1 MGVGVCR
8 RVSVR
13 QHCCMSLLKLELQ
26 MSHAG
31 RAWLSVE
38 PGNGG
43 KALVKPTME
52 MQWWGEDLQVLYIGT
67 LDFCCSAGSR
77 NMRLMPMLFSVTAGQ
92 EGSVTNHP
100 LPSAWDQAAVN
111 HHHIP
116 VYGNP
121 G

>member
-1 MGVGVCR
+1 MGVGACM

-52 MQWWGEDLQVLYIGT
+52 MQWWGEDLQVLYIDT
-67 LDFCCSAGSR
+67 LDSLLCREQEYETNAHAVLCHSR
-77 NMRLMPMLFSVTAGQ
+77 ARR
-92 EGSVTNHP
+92 
-100 LPSAWDQAAVN
+100 
-111 HHHIP
+111 
-116 VYGNP
+116 
-121 G
+121 